1 MSDKMAED
9 AREKSIQSSNKKA
22 GHSIVRRIFIAV
34 ILGFLA
40 GAGCLALRMQLGNTN
55 PVWESLNSLLFV
67 DITSEAGVN
76 GIGLFYI
83 VGQLFMHALQVAIVP
98 LVLTSLSLAL
108 CSLTDP
114 KKLSSIAIKTIITFL
129 CFYAVTAALAATIAY
144 SVKAAGGFTVTLP
157 NGRATELA
165 TIDSY
170 NPLSTIID
178 VVPSNLLSAF
188 SSNNSILAVCFVA
201 IVLGICMSRMGD
213 KVKPLKGVLENLN
226 DIINICLTF
235 VINRCAP
242 VSIFCMITRGLALY
256 GIEYIRPT
264 LVWMATTIVGCIGL
278 LFIIY
283 PLGILL
289 TTRLNPIP
297 FIRKT
302 AKIALFGAATQ
313 SSAATLPLNMK
324 TCMEELGCPEEITS
338 FVMPT
343 GMTVHMN
350 GTTAMQIIA
359 VTFIAT
365 AAGIDMTPSMLVVA
379 ALISVSC
386 AFGTPP
392 IPAAGTTLVY
402 VVMLGVGLNTPL
414 CMTCY
419 SLVLAMNYLPGMA
432 VMPMNVVGDAATN
445 VIVSFGEGMLDK
457 KKYMSDASRSYSR

>member
-1 MSDKMAED
+1 MSDKKVEEIRQESAGP
-9 AREKSIQSSNKKA
+9 KK
-22 GHSIVRRIFIAV
+22 GGVGRSIVKRIFIAV
-34 ILGFLA
+34 ILGFLV
-40 GAGCLALRMQLGNTN
+40 GAACLALRMRLGDAN
-55 PVWESLNSLLFV
+55 WAWKSLDALLFV
-67 DITSEAGVN
+67 DITSKEGVS

-114 KKLSSIAIKTIITFL
+114 KKLSSIAIKTIVTFL
-129 CFYAVTAALAATIAY
+129 CFYGVTAALASTIAY
-144 SVKAAGGFTVTLP
+144 SVKSAGGFTVTLP
-157 NGRATELA
+157 NGQATELA

-170 NPLSTIID
+170 NPLATIID
-178 VVPSNLLSAF
+178 VIPSNLLATF
-188 SSNNSILAVCFVA
+188 SSNSSILAVCFVA

-213 KVKPLKGVLENLN
+213 KAKPLKDVIENLN
-226 DIINICLTF
+226 DIINSCLAF

-242 VSIFCMITRGLALY
+242 ASIFCMITRGLALY

-283 PLGILL
+283 PIGVFLAA
-289 TTRLNPIP
+289 RLSPIP

-359 VTFIAT
+359 VTFIST

-445 VIVSFGEGMLDK
+445 VIVSSMEGMLDK
-457 KKYMSDASRSYSR
+457 EKYMGDMGK